1 MIEPEVG
8 AELVMQE
15 TAVPPAVNRPTRP
28 AAPPRTRSLRLDH
41 SLGLSLGIVLFA
53 GLTAAGAYASVPM
66 TPVPM
71 TLQTLFVL
79 LAGTILGPS
88 AGAMSQ
94 MLYLAVGA
102 AGAPVFASGGAGL
115 PWLFGPTG
123 GFLMAFP
130 VAAALAGW
138 LAGPKREVVPT
149 LLGLALGSVTIFVM
163 GAAWLGAI
171 TEWSGVRIF
180 QVAVMPFL
188 FGAVVKMGIA
198 LVVTRQVA
206 RAGRR

>member
-1 MIEPEVG
+1 MIEREVG

-15 TAVPPAVNRPTRP
+15 TAVSPTVNRTAHATR
-28 AAPPRTRSLRLDH
+28 RSFSLGLDH
-41 SLGLSLGIVLFA
+41 SIGLSLGIVLFA
-53 GLTAAGAYASVPM
+53 ALTAAGAYASVPM

-94 MLYLAVGA
+94 VLYLAAGA
-102 AGAPVFASGGAGL
+102 AGAPVFSSGAAGL

-130 VAAALAGW
+130 VAAAVAGW
-138 LAGPKREVVPT
+138 LAGPRRRTLPT
-149 LLGLALGSVTIFVM
+149 LLGLALGSVLIFVL
-163 GAAWLGAI
+163 GAAWLGAT
-171 TEWSGVRIF
+171 TEWSGARIL
-180 QVAVMPFL
+180 QVAVLPFL

-206 RAGRR
+206 RTGRR

>member
-8 AELVMQE
+8 AELVMQD
-15 TAVPPAVNRPTRP
+15 TTVPPAVSRP
-28 AAPPRTRSLRLDH
+28 ARSAEASRPWSLQLDR
-41 SLGLSLGIVLFA
+41 SVGLSLGVVLFA
-53 GLTAAGAYASVPM
+53 ALTAAGAYASVPI

-94 MLYLAVGA
+94 LLYLAVGA
-102 AGAPVFASGGAGL
+102 AGAPVFSNGGAGL

-130 VAAALAGW
+130 VAAAVAGALAGSRRN
-138 LAGPKREVVPT
+138 LIPT
-149 LLGLALGSVTIFVM
+149 LLGLIAGSVIIFAL
-163 GAAWLGAI
+163 GAAWLGAT
-171 TEWSGVRIF
+171 TEWSGARIL
-180 QVAVMPFL
+180 QVAVLPFL
-188 FGAVVKMGIA
+188 FGAVVKAGIA
-198 LVVTRQVA
+198 LLVTRQVI

>member
-1 MIEPEVG
+1 MIETEVG
-8 AELVMQE
+8 TELVIQE
-15 TAVPPAVNRPTRP
+15 NTVSPAVSRPTRSV
-28 AAPPRTRSLRLDH
+28 AARRAWSLSLDH
-41 SLGLSLGIVLFA
+41 SVGLSLGIVLFA
-53 GLTAAGAYASVPM
+53 ALTAAGAYASVPM
-66 TPVPM
+66 APVPM

-102 AGAPVFASGGAGL
+102 AGAPVFASGAAGL

-130 VAAALAGW
+130 VAAAVAGW
-138 LAGPKREVVPT
+138 LAGSRRRVWPT
-149 LLGLALGSVTIFVM
+149 LLGLALGSVLIFIM
-163 GAAWLGAI
+163 GAAWLGAT
-171 TEWSGVRIF
+171 TEWSGSRIV
-180 QVAVMPFL
+180 QVAVLPFL

-198 LVVTRQVA
+198 LLVTRQVA